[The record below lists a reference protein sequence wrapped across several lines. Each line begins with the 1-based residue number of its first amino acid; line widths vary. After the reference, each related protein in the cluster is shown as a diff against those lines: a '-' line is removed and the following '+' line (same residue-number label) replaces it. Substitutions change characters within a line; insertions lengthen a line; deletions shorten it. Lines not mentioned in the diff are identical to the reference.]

1 MLYAI
6 VVVIILIAD
15 QFVKL
20 WSSSNLMDQ
29 GVKEFIPGFL
39 QLRYVENPGAAF
51 GMFTSMN
58 FRWGFVA
65 IAAIFAIVIIVAMRK
80 GWIYGKG
87 CRWMATLVL
96 AGALGNM
103 IDRII
108 HKGGYVVDTFEFAFK
123 IFNKDFPVFNV
134 ADIFI
139 VIGGILFCIAILL
152 QKDPEPDSRV
162 MTGRGGSVITTPPS
176 RKRTAPAAAPKRQ
189 ASEPVRRRPPTADID
204 DIPDIS
210 EVSYEDFPA
219 REVVSRPSQAVP
231 QRQQRPRPQAESAAP
246 RSQTEPATPRRQAE
260 PAAPRSQAEPATAPR
275 RRTAP
280 APGTAPAPESIPTT
294 PVPSPAAEPVKSV
307 PSPRPPIP
315 ANSPLP
321 QRKPASS
328 SDSFD
333 LDDIMAEFK
342 DM

>member
-20 WSSSNLMDQ
+20 WSSANLMDQ
-29 GVKEFIPGFL
+29 GVKEFIPGIL
-39 QLRYVENPGAAF
+39 QLRYVENNGAAF
-51 GMFTSMN
+51 GMLGDLN

-65 IAAIFAIVIIVAMRK
+65 IAAVFAIIIIVAMRK
-80 GWIYGKG
+80 EWIYGKG
-87 CRWMATLVL
+87 CRWTATLVL

-139 VIGGILFCIAILL
+139 VVGGILFCIAILL
-152 QKDPEPDSRV
+152 QKEPEPDSRIT
-162 MTGRGGSVITTPPS
+162 TGRGGSVVTTPPS
-176 RKRTAPAAAPKRQ
+176 RKRAVPVAEARRKAD
-189 ASEPVRRRPPTADID
+189 EPVKRRPPVSDID

-210 EVSYEDFPA
+210 EASYEDLPA
-219 REVVSRPSQAVP
+219 RKVVSKPAQAMP
-231 QRQQRPRPQAESAAP
+231 QQRTQPQAE
-246 RSQTEPATPRRQAE
+246 QTR
-260 PAAPRSQAEPATAPR
+260 R

-280 APGTAPAPESIPTT
+280 APASESVPAAAGSAPAAKPLT
-294 PVPSPAAEPVKSV
+294 PAPAASTNRPKS
-307 PSPRPPIP
+307 
-315 ANSPLP
+315 APLP
-321 QRKPASS
+321 QAKAASS

-333 LDDIMAEFK
+333 LDDILAEFK